1 MSSLDYSELNPV
13 LITRIYVGGLT
24 NDFGVQNMTKK
35 KIPSYQ
41 RKAVERNIENYH
53 NLIKWH
59 LEQIEKTKE
68 KIREHEEFLESGENG
83 KEIQ

>member
-1 MSSLDYSELNPV
+1 M
-13 LITRIYVGGLT
+13 
-24 NDFGVQNMTKK
+24 KK

-41 RKAVERNIENYH
+41 RKSVERNIENYH

-68 KIREHEEFLESGENG
+68 RIREHEEFLESGENG
-83 KEIQ
+83 KKI